1 MNTITDV
8 VVVGPMEEV
17 HVANLDH
24 VDNITDELDALA
36 FWGKL
41 W

>member
-8 VVVGPMEEV
+8 EVVGPMEEV
-17 HVANLDH
+17 HVASLNH
-24 VDNITDELDALA
+24 VDNLTDELDVLA

-41 W
+41 R